1 MTAFAFS
8 REWLRILGKFRL
20 GGWALGTS
28 DRGGQDK
35 SRKVRPV
42 GRLGNVSNFNHAPN
56 IANGPAQFALLAIA
70 LFLLNFRHLAAG
82 KMSRND
88 DFRIRPGRIRST
100 RAPKTKSFLAQALRA
115 AQKAGGLSHGGVRRS
130 GSFGRGRAASIAA
143 ARLLTNRARGAMV
156 KARVVRRTRSPGA
169 LRAHIGY
176 LKRDGVTRDGSAGKL
191 FDAAG
196 DDADGQAFA
205 ERCDGD
211 RHHFRFIVSPDDAT
225 ELESLR
231 SFTRELMDQAS
242 RDLGTRLDWVAVD
255 HWNTEHPHIHILV
268 RGRADDGSDLVIS
281 RDYIG
286 SGLRARAGDLI
297 TRELGPRSELEIRRG
312 LEVEVTSERW
322 TRLDRV
328 LAREAARA
336 EGVVDIRPE
345 RDAQRDPL
353 REIRIGRMRTLERLG
368 LAEPAGPARWV
379 LAADA
384 EQRLRAL
391 GERGDIIKRLHKSL
405 AKDGASRAPSS
416 WALGGEGHGEPVI
429 GRLIARGL
437 DDELR
442 GTAFAVVD
450 GIDGRVHHL
459 KLPDIDTAS
468 DGPIGGIVELRR
480 FEDTSGGR
488 QRIALAVRS
497 DLNLDQQVVA
507 EGATWLDRRLFAREP
522 ADLSR
527 AGFGAEVRAALNR
540 RIDVLAERGLI
551 RRDGDK
557 VTLGRNLTDT
567 LRNRELDTVGRR
579 LAEETGL
586 AHVSAEFRR
595 VGFGSLSPKAVACLR
610 PLRDDR
616 QRPGL
621 PSRPLDTVP

>member
-1 MTAFAFS
+1 
-8 REWLRILGKFRL
+8 
-20 GGWALGTS
+20 
-28 DRGGQDK
+28 
-35 SRKVRPV
+35 
-42 GRLGNVSNFNHAPN
+42 
-56 IANGPAQFALLAIA
+56 
-70 LFLLNFRHLAAG
+70 
-82 KMSRND
+82 MSRND

-100 RAPKTKSFLAQALRA
+100 RAPKAKSFLAQALRA

-130 GSFGRGRAASIAA
+130 GSFGRGRAASVAA
-143 ARLLTNRARGAMV
+143 ARLLNNRARGAMV
-156 KARVVRRTRSPGA
+156 KARVVRRMRSPGA

-176 LKRDGVTRDGSAGKL
+176 LKRDGVTRDGSPGEL

-196 DDADGQAFA
+196 DDADGRAFA

-286 SGLRARAGDLI
+286 TGLRARAGDLV

-312 LEVEVTSERW
+312 LEAEVTSERW

-328 LAREAARA
+328 LAREAGRA
-336 EGVVDIRPE
+336 EGVVDLRPE
-345 RDAQRDPL
+345 RDVARDPL

-416 WALGGEGHGEPVI
+416 WALEGEGHGGPVI

-459 KLPDIDTAS
+459 KLPDIDTAG

-480 FEDTSGGR
+480 FEDARGR
-488 QRIALAVRS
+488 PRIALAVRS

-507 EGATWLDRRLFAREP
+507 EGATWLDRRLVAREP

-527 AGFGAEVRAALNR
+527 AGFGAEVRRALDR
-540 RIDVLAERGLI
+540 RIDALAERGLV

-557 VTLGRNLTDT
+557 VIIGRNLIST
-567 LRNRELDTVGRR
+567 LRTRELDSAGKR

-586 AHVSAEFRR
+586 AHMPAEAGQSVSGVYRR
-595 VGFGSLSPKAVACLR
+595 RLSLASGRFAMIDNGLGFQLVPWIPSLERELGRQVSGIAGPGGVDWSFGRK
-610 PLRDDR
+610 RD
-616 QRPGL
+616 L
-621 PSRPLDTVP
+621 SL